1 MALSLRACILL
12 LKEHH
17 LLKSPAIQNT
27 EDVDMTGIAYDS
39 RKVSGPTLFF
49 CKGDKFRPIYLSMA
63 KDNGARTYVAEKP
76 YVEGNG
82 LNALIVRNITK
93 AMAILSGAF
102 FDYPQDD
109 LFVIA

>member
-17 LLKSPAIQNT
+17 LLKSAAIQNT

-49 CKGDKFRPIYLSMA
+49 
-63 KDNGARTYVAEKP
+63 
-76 YVEGNG
+76 
-82 LNALIVRNITK
+82 
-93 AMAILSGAF
+93 
-102 FDYPQDD
+102 
-109 LFVIA
+109 